1 MDFNCRLGIR
11 SYLLHLLVN
20 DYLSF
25 GKYSAF
31 CINSNSGI
39 YVLTQHEVP
48 GFATFLK
55 VLILLHTSI
64 HIHNTNKQKYGAG
77 FDIQENNGLHDKL
90 TGDSQHSPVQSVPI
104 LDGSFRWG

>member
-25 GKYSAF
+25 GKFFHQHAL
-31 CINSNSGI
+31 ISGI

-64 HIHNTNKQKYGAG
+64 HIHDTNKQKYGAG

-104 LDGSFRWG
+104 LDGSFRSG